1 MNHAINTVQAS
12 GNPSIGQVQI
22 PKNTPS
28 NETGQSPELAR
39 LDGDAVARVD
49 AVLANA
55 DELVRSALR
64 PDTSAVT
71 VVIPVYNEPETVVS
85 VVQKVRELPV
95 SKQVVV
101 VNDGSTDDTAYSLK
115 QLEQYDDVLVLEHPQ
130 NRGKGAALQTGFAAA
145 TGDVVIIQDADLEYD
160 PADILKVIEPV
171 TEGRCSVAF
180 GSRYLDNP
188 EQDPSALHRLGNQA
202 LTFLS
207 NLMTGYKLSDME
219 TCYKCFD
226 RKVLQQVQIEQSRFG
241 FEPEITAKL
250 ARLGVKI
257 EEVGVSYQSRSK
269 AEGKKI
275 GWRDLVNALYCIV
288 RYRFTWGK

>member
-1 MNHAINTVQAS
+1 MNTVQVS
-12 GNPSIGQVQI
+12 ENPSIEQVHI
-22 PKNTPS
+22 PTNQS
-28 NETGQSPELAR
+28 GADTGSSTQLAQ
-39 LDGDAVARVD
+39 LDSDALARVD
-49 AVLANA
+49 AVLADA

-64 PDTSAVT
+64 PDTPAVS
-71 VVIPVYNEPETVVS
+71 VVIPVFNEPETVVD
-85 VVQKVRELPV
+85 VVQKVRQLPI
-95 SKQVVV
+95 SKQVIV
-101 VNDGSTDDTAYSLK
+101 VNDGSTDDTADSLK
-115 QLEQYDDVLVLEHPQ
+115 QLEQFEDVLVLEHPL

-171 TEGRCSVAF
+171 TSGRCRVAF

-188 EQDPSALHRLGNQA
+188 QQDPSFLHRLGNQA
-202 LTFLS
+202 LTVFS
-207 NLMTGYKLSDME
+207 NLMTGYRLSDME

-250 ARLGVKI
+250 SRLGVKI

-288 RYRFTWGK
+288 RYRFTWR